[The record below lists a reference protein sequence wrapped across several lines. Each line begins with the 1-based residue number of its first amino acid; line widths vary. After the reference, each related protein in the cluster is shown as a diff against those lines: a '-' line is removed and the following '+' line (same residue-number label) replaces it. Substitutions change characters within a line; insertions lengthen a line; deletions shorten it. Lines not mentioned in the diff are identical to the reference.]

1 MQVIK
6 ENKLLFIWWAVA
18 FATAFYAFGKKN
30 GSNNNIEQSS
40 KVKFFSFPENAK
52 TKVDSLFFNK
62 NKSEFNGVVL
72 IGQKDSIF
80 YSKAF
85 GYADFKKRDSLTLH
99 SDFQLASVSKQFT
112 AVAIMQLHSKGLLN
126 YTDSIQKFF
135 SEFPYKGVTIQQL
148 LTHRSGLPN
157 YTYFY
162 QYIPT
167 TYDTI
172 ITNTDLVNEMI
183 VKHPQ
188 AYYPPNRR
196 YQYSNTGYALLA
208 AIVEKISG
216 ISFSN
221 YLKKNIFDKLNM
233 TETFTYKD
241 IISGKQ
247 KCNTTGYLYRHRKA
261 ESNYLDGVLG
271 DKGVYSSAI
280 DLFKWDQGLYKN
292 IIINFDTLQHAFLP
306 MGKPLHFKS
315 NYGYGWRMYYLQ
327 DSTKILFHAGW
338 WHGYKTLLI
347 RIQKDSSTVI
357 VLKNRSK
364 GVSIHTKDILKIL
377 YPSGFV
383 KDTTINN
390 AITQKS
396 NFIDKL

>member
-6 ENKLLFIWWAVA
+6 ENKLLFIWWTIA

-30 GSNNNIEQSS
+30 NTRDAIKQSVG
-40 KVKFFSFPENAK
+40 KNFFSFPERAK
-52 TKVDSLFFNK
+52 TEIDSLFYY
-62 NKSEFNGVVL
+62 KSRQGFNGVVL
-72 IGQKDSIF
+72 VGQKDSVF
-80 YSKAF
+80 YSKTF
-85 GYADFKKRDSLTLH
+85 GYANFKNRDSLTLH
-99 SDFQLASVSKQFT
+99 SAFQLASVSKQFT
-112 AVAIMQLHSKGLLN
+112 AVAIMQLHCKGMLN

-135 SEFPYKGVTIQQL
+135 PDFPYKGITIQQL

-157 YTYFY
+157 YIYFY

-172 ITNTDLVNEMI
+172 ISNTDLVNEMI
-183 VKHPQ
+183 TKYP
-188 AYYPPNRR
+188 AEYYPPNRC

-208 AIVEKISG
+208 AIVEKVTG
-216 ISFSN
+216 VSFFD
-221 YLKKNIFDKLNM
+221 YLRKNIFDKLKM
-233 TETFTYKD
+233 TETFTYRD
-241 IISGKQ
+241 IISGKR
-247 KCNTTGYLYRHRKA
+247 KCNTTGYLYRCHQA

-271 DKGVYSSAI
+271 DKGVYSSVT

-292 IIINFDTLQHAFLP
+292 IVINFDTLQRAFLP
-306 MGKPLHFKS
+306 MGKPMHFKS

-347 RIQKDSSTVI
+347 RVQKDSTTVV

-364 GVSIHTKDILKIL
+364 GVSINSKKILEIL
-377 YPSGFV
+377 YPCGFI
-383 KDTTINN
+383 KDTVIKFTEKR
-390 AITQKS
+390 Q
-396 NFIDKL
+396 